1 MDAEPIAVGL
11 KFGFL
16 AVLYLFLLWVARSAL
31 KELRRSSTPGPAEE
45 GTGLHQAE
53 GAGRG
58 AATDAWLVV
67 LRGGGLDPGDRL
79 DLFGGL
85 SIGRSP
91 DADVRIEDRFASQI
105 HCRVFSRKSSY
116 RLEDLGSTHGTFLNG
131 EQVNGEVG
139 LHDLDEIRI
148 GDTEFRF
155 ELEVPG

>member
-31 KELRRSSTPGPAEE
+31 KELRRSNAPAPYE

-53 GAGRG
+53 GGGRG

-67 LRGGGLDPGDRL
+67 LRGGGLDVGDRL

-91 DADVRIEDRFASQI
+91 DADVRIEDRFSSQI
-105 HCRVFSRKSSY
+105 HARVFSKRSSY
-116 RLEDLGSTHGTFLNG
+116 RLEDLGSTNGTFLNG
-131 EQVNGEVG
+131 EQVKGEVE

>member
-31 KELRRSSTPGPAEE
+31 RELRRSNAPVAQETGFHSVSGPA
-45 GTGLHQAE
+45 GPPP
-53 GAGRG
+53 
-58 AATDAWLVV
+58 ATDATLVV
-67 LRGGGLDPGDRL
+67 LRGGGLEPGDRI

-85 SIGRSP
+85 SIGRST

-105 HCRVFSRKSSY
+105 HCRVFSRKGSY
-116 RLEDLGSTHGTFLNG
+116 RLEDLGSTNGTFLNG
-131 EQVNGEVG
+131 QQMKGEAE
-139 LHDLDEIRI
+139 LRDLDEIRI

-155 ELEVPG
+155 ELEVPR